1 MTMALRTVIE
11 EWALPWMNARVIKA
25 SAMVEN
31 EGSLRVLKKN
41 GFQLETTVNWQQLP
55 ASKGQSVNH
64 VLRWVAPDQTDNSCF
79 GGVSGKESLRN
90 VGLTYD
96 NNMDRE

>member
-25 SAMVEN
+25 SAMAEN

-55 ASKGQSVNH
+55 GSKGQSVNH
-64 VLRWVAPDQTDNSCF
+64 VLRWEAPNQMSPDSDSPD
-79 GGVSGKESLRN
+79 S
-90 VGLTYD
+90 D
-96 NNMDRE
+96 